1 MNNTNSTNPPSTPN
15 PAPVPETEP
24 SASHSPGPWNK
35 AQLGELS
42 KAERLCVLALT
53 DPHKPVFLKN
63 EFPPERLTAFKDK
76 IMAARNQ
83 AAVAG
88 QSNTA
93 AASVTL
99 SEETA
104 EKLLVADIRKVQAKA
119 KQKYARKNPIALKDF
134 MVGTDV
140 TESRPALEQG
150 SQSVLNKMTS
160 DRVGLDTEFIVSM
173 EEHRANYVNADV
185 SQGSA
190 DANSEAA
197 HTERNKQIEEIK
209 DERVELQYVI
219 DGEFPP
225 GDPASAAVRR
235 QFDLP
240 ANRPF
245 NAIRRKAA

>member
-1 MNNTNSTNPPSTPN
+1 MNNTTPPSTPA
-15 PAPVPETEP
+15 PAPAPAPETEP
-24 SASHSPGPWNK
+24 SARPSPGPWNK

-53 DPHKPVFLKN
+53 DPYKPIFLKN
-63 EFPPERLTAFKDK
+63 DFPPERLTAFKGRV
-76 IMAARNQ
+76 MAARNVS
-83 AAVAG
+83 ANVT
-88 QSNTA
+88 QSNTLA
-93 AASVTL
+93 EGITVT
-99 SEETA
+99 EAQA
-104 EKLLVADIRKVQAKA
+104 EKTLVADIRKVQAKA
-119 KQKYARKNPIALKDF
+119 KQKYARKNPIVLKDF
-134 MVGTDV
+134 LVGTDV

-197 HTERNKQIEEIK
+197 YTERNKQIEEIK

-240 ANRPF
+240 ATRPF